1 MGGKAEQSKQYP
13 PDILWEVAEGQHAAG
28 RQVPLPKP
36 NTRRARMLTKWAKAN
51 IMIECKFNKTA
62 KNVVHMT
69 VRPQDIVDE
78 EEEERKRAEGR
89 QREEHE
95 PTARCGCIIL

>member
-1 MGGKAEQSKQYP
+1 
-13 PDILWEVAEGQHAAG
+13 
-28 RQVPLPKP
+28 
-36 NTRRARMLTKWAKAN
+36 MLRNWAKAN
-51 IMIECKFNKTA
+51 VGVECKFNKSA

-89 QREEHE
+89 QREEQE
-95 PTARCGCIIL
+95 PTARCGCVIL